1 MFAAL
6 FVGTGAIGIA
16 VAAVAVRPPQ
26 SAAAPTSSLILF
38 MRILLDAL
46 PTRNPGGRFARLAER
61 SFRQENIL
69 VMSAIGPERA

>member
-1 MFAAL
+1 
-6 FVGTGAIGIA
+6 
-16 VAAVAVRPPQ
+16 
-26 SAAAPTSSLILF
+26 LILF